1 MNQVITK
8 TFCISLLLARKFT
21 KKSIYMQK
29 IRFYGFCCCQLLLK
43 LTFLS

>member
-29 IRFYGFCCCQLLLK
+29 SVFPAINVVNCC
-43 LTFLS
+43 